1 MRCVLKNES
10 EVVMSQQSSTENKTK
25 SAPAPM
31 PRRRNPIPPAQ
42 INKQSEQLMN
52 DASGRNHNAFSLSMW
67 AILPLRAFMGITFA
81 YAGIQKLTDPGF
93 FAPGSHT
100 YIGTQLQAFARVS
113 PIGGF
118 LTSVAVPHAALFG
131 AMVAW
136 GELAIGLG
144 ALVGLLFRPAAFFGF
159 VLSSM
164 LWLSASWDI
173 KPYFLGSDV
182 FAVFAWLTLMLT
194 GTGGILALDYR
205 FGSYIE
211 PFLQNIFGRDEA
223 QQLLVFFDCA
233 PAIEPQIIPSKK
245 NIYSKARVKQNVS
258 RRQFI
263 QGAFAG
269 IIGSL
274 LGMGIWKAMQPVVK
288 TPAVTTSGSNG
299 AVSASAATAST
310 SSSSANFIA
319 DTSAVPTNSS
329 FAFTV
334 TSSQD
339 PGILIHLSD
348 NKFVAYDA
356 VCTHAGCTVQYDPNQ
371 QVIYCPCH
379 GATFDPVN
387 NAQVLGGPAPAPLTP
402 VSISIDS
409 TGAISQN

>member
-1 MRCVLKNES
+1 
-10 EVVMSQQSSTENKTK
+10 MSQQSSTAENKTK

-42 INKQSEQLMN
+42 VYKQFDQDNKSTN
-52 DASGRNHNAFSLSMW
+52 DPSGRNHNSFNLSMW
-67 AILPLRAFMGITFA
+67 AVLPLRAFMGITFA

-93 FAPGSHT
+93 FSPGSHT
-100 YIGTQLQAFARVS
+100 YIGSQLQAFAKVS

-159 VLSSM
+159 LLSTM

-194 GTGGILALDYR
+194 GTGGIVALDYR
-205 FGSYIE
+205 FGRYIE
-211 PFLQNIFGRDEA
+211 PFLQNTFGREEA
-223 QQLLVFFDCA
+223 QSILMFFDCA
-233 PAIEPQIIPSKK
+233 PAIEPQVIQSKK
-245 NIYSKARVKQNVS
+245 NMYSKARVKQNVN

-263 QGAFAG
+263 QGMAAG
-269 IIGSL
+269 VIGSL

-288 TPAVTTSGSNG
+288 TPAAGSAAGSTG
-299 AVSASAATAST
+299 AVSASDATAST
-310 SSSSANFIA
+310 ASTSANFIA
-319 DTSAVPTNSS
+319 DTSSVPVNSA

-339 PGILIHLSD
+339 PGILVHLSD

-379 GATFDPVN
+379 GAEFDPAN
-387 NAQVLGGPAPAPLTP
+387 NAQVLGGPAPVPLTS
-402 VSISIDS
+402 VAISIDS
-409 TGAISQN
+409 SGAISQN